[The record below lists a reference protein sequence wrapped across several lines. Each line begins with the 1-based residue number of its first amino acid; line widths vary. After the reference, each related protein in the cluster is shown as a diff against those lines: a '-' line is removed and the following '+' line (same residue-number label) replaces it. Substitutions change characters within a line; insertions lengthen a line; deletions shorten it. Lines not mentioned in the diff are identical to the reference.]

1 MASIRSSGDEY
12 EEEVRTEKIHVV
24 RDVSADASPDRSDT
38 LSSHSVPGI
47 QAPPPTAASASDLS
61 SSDRHVY
68 YTYLQARQESV
79 PSQQSAPHQQSA
91 PRRQYDSDNIHS
103 EIQTVRQTNTR
114 TKLKTV
120 SPTES
125 WVQRHLTW
133 PFSLT
138 ATRDRYKPD
147 SPLFT
152 WHKRQET
159 TNRRNRYSSERLAA
173 ERRAAEIRVS
183 ELRDAEREAER
194 REAAADRRSEMRRR
208 ESHQTTTVYERNGQ
222 YRRSRERRPYHVV
235 NVERRST
242 R

>member
-1 MASIRSSGDEY
+1 MAGIRSSGDEY
-12 EEEVRTEKIHVV
+12 EEEIRTEKVHVV
-24 RDVSADASPDRSDT
+24 REASADTSPDRSDT
-38 LSSHSVPGI
+38 LSSHSTPGI
-47 QAPPPTAASASDLS
+47 RAPPPTAASASDLS
-61 SSDRHVY
+61 SSDRHVH
-68 YTYLQARQESV
+68 YTYL
-79 PSQQSAPHQQSA
+79 QSA
-91 PRRQYDSDNIHS
+91 PRRQYDSEDMRS
-103 EIQTVRQTNTR
+103 EIQTVRQPATR
-114 TKLKTV
+114 TRLKTV

-152 WHKRQET
+152 WHKRQEAA
-159 TNRRNRYSSERLAA
+159 NRRSRYSSERLAA

-183 ELRDAEREAER
+183 DLRDAEREAER

-208 ESHQTTTVYERNGQ
+208 ESHQTTTVHERNGE